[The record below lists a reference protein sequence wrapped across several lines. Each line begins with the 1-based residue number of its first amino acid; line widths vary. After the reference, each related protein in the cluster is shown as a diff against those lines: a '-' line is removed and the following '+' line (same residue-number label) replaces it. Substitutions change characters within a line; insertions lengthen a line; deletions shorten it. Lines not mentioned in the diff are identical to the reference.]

1 MYVCMYVGFS
11 HYCLPLLLLCMDM
24 VMVESS
30 PQEGGFNVVEFG
42 AVGNGKTDDSEVKK
56 KKKNYSYTYFHV
68 ISRP

>member
-1 MYVCMYVGFS
+1 
-11 HYCLPLLLLCMDM
+11 MDM

-56 KKKNYSYTYFHV
+56 IKKKELLIHV
-68 ISRP
+68 LSCHFTSLI